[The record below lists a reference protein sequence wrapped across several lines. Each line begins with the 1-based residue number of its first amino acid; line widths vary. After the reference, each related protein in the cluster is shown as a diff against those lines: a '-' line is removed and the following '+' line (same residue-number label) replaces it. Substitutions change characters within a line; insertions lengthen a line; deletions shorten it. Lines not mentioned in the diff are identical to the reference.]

1 MRVTIKHVASKAGVS
16 YQTVSKVI
24 NGQGQVSKETEERI
38 WSAVKALGYRPN
50 YTARSLRS
58 NRSLTIGY
66 SWIPLPVYK
75 ASPVLDQLLQSMLK
89 AAVRR
94 GYYLLSFPY
103 QMESTD
109 QTTLYRELIYTG
121 RVDGFIL
128 SSVEY
133 NDPRVLF
140 LMEHNFPF
148 VAFGRSNPEL
158 AFPYVDVDGGLGLRH
173 ATEHLIEQGHERI
186 ACLALPVDS
195 RVGNNRFEGYAQ
207 AMADAGLSIRSEW
220 IERGEGSFNF
230 GYEATNRL
238 MAISPA
244 KRPTAVVSLNDLL
257 AIGAMHAI
265 AANGLQVGR
274 DVAVTGFD
282 DIPLIQ
288 YLNPPLTSVRQPIW
302 QVGQVVIDMLL
313 SIMNDGEADPPEN
326 GLLPPELIVRASS
339 LTNPIDRAMIS
350 LSNGFGPH
358 LEDGINRSS

>member
-24 NGQGQVSKETEERI
+24 NGQAQVSKETEERI

-94 GYYLLSFPY
+94 VLLALISLPGGI
-103 QMESTD
+103 SRSDDTLSRVD
-109 QTTLYRELIYTG
+109 LYRARGWFYSLFSRIQRSTRFVFNGAQFPLCCFWPLES
-121 RVDGFIL
+121 RVGL
-128 SSVEY
+128 S
-133 NDPRVLF
+133 
-140 LMEHNFPF
+140 
-148 VAFGRSNPEL
+148 
-158 AFPYVDVDGGLGLRH
+158 YVDVDGGLGLRH

-186 ACLALPVDS
+186 ACLALPLDS

-238 MAISPA
+238 MAMPPA
-244 KRPTAVVSLNDLL
+244 RRPTAVVSLNDLL

-265 AANGLQVGR
+265 AANGFQVGR

-313 SIMNDGEADPPEN
+313 SIMNDGEAEPPEN

-358 LEDGINRSS
+358 LEDGINP

>member
-1 MRVTIKHVASKAGVS
+1 MRVTIKDVASKAGVS

-24 NGQGQVSKETEERI
+24 NGQAQVSKETEERI

-75 ASPVLDQLLQSMLK
+75 ASPILDQLLQSMLK
-89 AAVRR
+89 AAVRC
-94 GYYLLSFPY
+94 GYYMLSFPY
-103 QMESTD
+103 QVESSD
-109 QTTLYRELIYTG
+109 QTALYRELIYTG
-121 RVDGFIL
+121 RVDGFVL

-148 VAFGRSNPEL
+148 VAFGRSNPDL
-158 AFPYVDVDGGLGLRH
+158 KFPYVDVDGGLGLRY

-186 ACLALPVDS
+186 ACLALPADS
-195 RVGNNRFEGYAQ
+195 RVGNNRFEGYAA
-207 AMADAGLSIRSEW
+207 AMAEAGLPVRSDW

-230 GYEATNRL
+230 GYDATSRL
-238 MAISPA
+238 ISLPA
-244 KRPTAVVSLNDLL
+244 SKRPTAIAALNDLL
-257 AIGAMHAI
+257 AIGAMHAVH
-265 AANGLQVGR
+265 AHGLQVGR

-302 QVGQVVIDMLL
+302 QVGQLVIDMLL
-313 SIMNDGEADPPEN
+313 SVLNDADSVQPQCA
-326 GLLPPELIVRASS
+326 LLPPELIVRSSS
-339 LTNPIDRAMIS
+339 LTNPIDRALIS
-350 LSNGFGPH
+350 LSNNAGSH
-358 LEDGINRSS
+358 LDNGL

>member
-1 MRVTIKHVASKAGVS
+1 MRVTIKDVASKAGVS

-24 NGQGQVSKETEERI
+24 NGQAQVSKETEERI

-89 AAVRR
+89 AAVRC

-103 QMESTD
+103 QVESTD
-109 QTTLYRELIYTG
+109 QTTLYRELIDTG

-140 LMEHNFPF
+140 LMEQNFPF

-158 AFPYVDVDGGLGLRH
+158 DFAYVDVDGGLGMRY

-186 ACLALPVDS
+186 ASLALPLDS
-195 RVGNNRFEGYAQ
+195 RVGNNRFEGYAN
-207 AMADAGLSIRSEW
+207 AMADAGLPVYTEW
-220 IERGEGSFNF
+220 IQRGEGSFNY
-230 GYEATNRL
+230 GYEAASRL
-238 MAISPA
+238 MSLPTG
-244 KRPTAVVSLNDLL
+244 KRPTAIAALNDLL
-257 AIGAMHAI
+257 AIGAMHAV
-265 AANGLQVGR
+265 AANGLRVGE
-274 DVAVTGFD
+274 DVAITGFD

-302 QVGQVVIDMLL
+302 QVGQLVIDMLL
-313 SIMNDGEADPPEN
+313 SLMNEPEK
-326 GLLPPELIVRASS
+326 GQPECALLPPDLIVRASS
-339 LTNPIDRAMIS
+339 LTNPIDRALLS
-350 LSNGFGPH
+350 LSNGSGLH
-358 LEDGINRSS
+358 LQDGL